1 MSIEEPK
8 ALLRDRLNEAMQMRG
23 LRAIDLVDRT
33 GIPKNTL
40 SYYLSG
46 KTEPKADRIYAL
58 AVALDVSEAWL
69 LGYDVPLAR
78 NPGQKKNDQLAELVA
93 RMRNDIEFFNAVAAL
108 AELDP
113 AQLLTVTQLLDA
125 LRK

>member
-1 MSIEEPK
+1 MSKEPQK
-8 ALLRDRLNEAMQMRG
+8 AQLRDRLQDAMQMRG

-46 KTEPKADRIYAL
+46 KTEPKADRIYSL
-58 AVALDVSEAWL
+58 AAALDVNEAWL
-69 LGYDVPLAR
+69 LGYDVPISR
-78 NPGQKKNDQLAELVA
+78 NPGQKKNDQLAQLVA
-93 RMRNDIEFFNAVAAL
+93 RMRNDDLFLQAVTDL
-108 AELDP
+108 AGLDA
-113 AQLLTVTQLLDA
+113 AQLQTVTQLLDA